1 MHWLLIATLLAGLGG
16 DRTPPLSDPAVPQVH
31 VVGTES
37 PNPQVLAGRMRM
49 IDGRAAGI
57 LGQDDSNGDL
67 ALSEITISDSDMEAI
82 ADCGL
87 AFFPAGRAFTKTGQ
101 WQIGRMKQHNPNF
114 QFIIYFQAW
123 HVQQGDPGLQRPM
136 DQAIADLL
144 SGYYVLD
151 TSAQQVVAW
160 RNDSNDIVAYWT
172 MYTVGNATDGNFRFE
187 PSIVDAQIDI
197 LAEEMGK
204 YKYRPIG
211 LKVDYL
217 NTNSGGLYEYDI
229 GQRDTIDADQD
240 GTVFGS
246 DADEILAYQA
256 AQEYYLQ
263 QLKLRMGPQFL
274 FMANGLGG
282 FGDADDFIHGSYI
295 EGSPDDNPFL
305 TANNPDDIATDLW
318 SHVLFNPH
326 LTHPSWTGS
335 GSIFMT
341 DLRAIQVMGSNQAK
355 INRALA
361 LLFDGFWRY
370 RPYDSNNNVLS
381 ADLVDPVW
389 DSWVAALG
397 APLLDCDRTTNGTQV
412 IFTRE
417 FQGGTLVLT
426 LEGANS
432 GISQFV
438 SVTIDGVAQ

>member
-1 MHWLLIATLLAGLGG
+1 
-16 DRTPPLSDPAVPQVH
+16 
-31 VVGTES
+31 
-37 PNPQVLAGRMRM
+37 
-49 IDGRAAGI
+49 
-57 LGQDDSNGDL
+57 
-67 ALSEITISDSDMEAI
+67 
-82 ADCGL
+82 
-87 AFFPAGRAFTKTGQ
+87 
-101 WQIGRMKQHNPNF
+101 MKQHNPNF

-123 HVQQGDPGLQRPM
+123 HVQQGNPGLQRPM

-274 FMANGLGG
+274 FMANGRGG
-282 FGDADDFIHGSYI
+282 FEDADEFIHGSYI

-335 GSIFMT
+335 SSIFMT